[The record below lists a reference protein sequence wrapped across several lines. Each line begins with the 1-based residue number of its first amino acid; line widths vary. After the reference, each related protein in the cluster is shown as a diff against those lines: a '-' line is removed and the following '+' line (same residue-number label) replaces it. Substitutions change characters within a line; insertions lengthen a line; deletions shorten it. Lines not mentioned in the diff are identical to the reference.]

1 MADKNGLKLIVAFV
15 GRGEGRALARFFKEN
30 QIPLSFHGLGRGTA
44 SSELMDVL
52 GLGTAEKDILFGM
65 ASDAV
70 ANKAMQT
77 LGGDP
82 GTALNAKGIVFDLK
96 VTGLNNIIAAVLL
109 HTGAEQVGGMT
120 MEQTGQDAS
129 LILITV
135 NQGYTDE
142 VMDTARAAGARGGT
156 IIRARWSGDQENEQL
171 LGIHI
176 QAEKEIIAIVTKTE
190 NRNVI
195 METINMKH
203 GLNTNANAMICSLG
217 IDQTVRL

>member
-1 MADKNGLKLIVAFV
+1 MAENNGLKLIIAFV
-15 GRGEGRALARFFKEN
+15 GRGEGKAIARFFTEN
-30 QIPLSFHGLGRGTA
+30 QIPLSFHCLGRGTA

-52 GLGTAEKDILFGM
+52 GLGTAEKDILLGL
-65 ASDAV
+65 ASHSV
-70 ANKAMQT
+70 AKRAMQN
-77 LGGDP
+77 LDGDP
-82 GTALNAKGIVFDLK
+82 GTALNVKGIVFDLK

-109 HTGAEQVGGMT
+109 HTGSEQYGGMT
-120 MEQTGQDAS
+120 MEQEHADTS

-156 IIRARWSGDQENEQL
+156 IIRARWSGDKEDEQL
-171 LGIHI
+171 LSLHI
-176 QAEKEIIAIVTKTE
+176 QGEKEIIAIVTKTE

-195 METINMKH
+195 METINKKH
-203 GLNTNANAMICSLG
+203 GLQTAANAMICSLG